1 MQEEAIDRATRLPK
15 ITIHNETEV
24 IESVPT
30 ANEMG
35 GVTHPWT
42 TVAIDCARMQ
52 SYLPKGESMPGTA
65 FIEEY
70 FPHTQ
75 ISAKKTRICQHV
87 AASAQQLHWDFK
99 PRGSCDT
106 KELLGS
112 YCGRQGSSSI
122 PCHTDKMVNS
132 DGANS
137 KRKHRDR
144 RHRLLL
150 VGNCY
155 QSL

>member
-1 MQEEAIDRATRLPK
+1 MWQKEAVDRATQLPK

-35 GVTHPWT
+35 EVTHPWT
-42 TVAIDCARMQ
+42 TVAIDCARLQ

-65 FIEEY
+65 LIEKY

-75 ISAKKTRICQHV
+75 ISVKKTRKVRVAHEGLICQHV
-87 AASAQQLHWDFK
+87 AASVQQLHWDSK

-112 YCGRQGSSSI
+112 VLVALW
-122 PCHTDKMVNS
+122 TT
-132 DGANS
+132 
-137 KRKHRDR
+137 
-144 RHRLLL
+144 RLII
-150 VGNCY
+150 Y
-155 QSL
+155 PMP